1 MLSATK
7 TTPETIP
14 NPAADRLS
22 HAKLF
27 ADELSNSR
35 LRKTK
40 AFWSPEKR
48 AEKSRVIRLVRPW
61 ARSTGPKSEAGKL
74 NSSLNGG
81 TGRADLRRLHRW
93 LRLQNAYRRYAEL
106 IRIKPFPANPHMLR
120 KRMFTLEK
128 LLLKMRKELEA
139 AKVETPALDARIL
152 MRQGGCFSDLEL
164 ITEAACPLS
173 EQVIENTLKLLDRR
187 LRGEPVSR
195 IRGEREFWGLNFKV
209 TPATLDPRPDTET
222 LVAAAL
228 KRAREI
234 QSPATP
240 LSSFRPEPVEGGRSG
255 EIPAKQSSQSHTEN
269 NAKNSVK
276 LRTPSASV
284 VQKKSPRP
292 LRLLDLGT
300 GTGCIPIALLKELPD
315 ATAVAIDISADALA
329 VSRENAARHGVDSRI
344 EFRCGSWFEP
354 LAAGESF
361 DIITANPPYIPESD
375 IESLAKEVRN
385 HDPIQ
390 ALSGG
395 KDGLDAYKTIITEI
409 KNHLE
414 CGGFA
419 LLEIGAGQEKD
430 LARLIEDSNMNRG
443 ESYVDLGGI
452 LRVMEI
458 TMGTSENIF
467 DDPR

>member
-7 TTPETIP
+7 STPEATRT
-14 NPAADRLS
+14 PANDRLS

-40 AFWSPEKR
+40 TLWTPEKR
-48 AEKSRVIRLVRPW
+48 MEKSRLIRLVRPW
-61 ARSTGPKSEAGKL
+61 EHSTGPKTEAGKL

-81 TGRADLRRLHRW
+81 TGRADLRRFNRW
-93 LRLQNAYRRYAEL
+93 LRLQNAYRRYVEL
-106 IRIKPFPANPHMLR
+106 IRIKPFPANPLMLR
-120 KRMFTLEK
+120 KRMLTLEK
-128 LLLKMRKELEA
+128 LLLKMRRELEA

-152 MRQGGCFSDLEL
+152 MRQGGNFSDLEL

-195 IRGEREFWGLNFKV
+195 IRGEREFWGLDFKV
-209 TPATLDPRPDTET
+209 TPATLDPRADTET

-240 LSSFRPEPVEGGRSG
+240 QPSFRPEPAKGGRSG
-255 EIPAKQSSQSHTEN
+255 EIQSPPEKASFCASALQKQS
-269 NAKNSVK
+269 A
-276 LRTPSASV
+276 
-284 VQKKSPRP
+284 RP
-292 LRLLDLGT
+292 LRILDLGT

-329 VSRENAARHGVDSRI
+329 VSRENAVRHGVDSRI

-361 DIITANPPYIPESD
+361 DIITSNPPYIPEST

-385 HDPIQ
+385 HDPIR

-395 KDGLDAYKTIITEI
+395 KDGLDPYRIMLTEI

-419 LLEIGAGQEKD
+419 LFEIGAGQEKD
-430 LARLIEDSNMNRG
+430 LARLIEDSKMNRG

>member
-7 TTPETIP
+7 PTPETAQ

-40 AFWSPEKR
+40 TFWTPEKR
-48 AEKSRVIRLVRPW
+48 AEKARVIRLVRPW
-61 ARSTGPKSEAGKL
+61 TRSTGPKSEAGKL

-81 TGRADLRRLHRW
+81 TGRADLRRLNRW
-93 LRLQNAYRRYAEL
+93 LRLQDAYRRYAEL
-106 IRIKPFPANPHMLR
+106 IRTKPFPADPHMLR

-152 MRQGGCFSDLEL
+152 MRQGGHFSDLEL

-173 EQVIENTLKLLDRR
+173 EQVIEKTLELMDRR

-195 IRGEREFWGLNFKV
+195 IRGEREFWGLDFKV

-228 KRAREI
+228 KRAREM
-234 QSPATP
+234 QPPATP
-240 LSSFRPEPVEGGRSG
+240 EKALAAET
-255 EIPAKQSSQSHTEN
+255 QSSQSCTEN
-269 NAKNSVK
+269 NNNKNSVK
-276 LRTPSASV
+276 LRAPCASV
-284 VQKKSPRP
+284 VQKTTSRP

-315 ATAVAIDISADALA
+315 ATAVAIDISPDALA
-329 VSRENAARHGVDSRI
+329 VSRENAARHGVESRI

-361 DIITANPPYIPESD
+361 DIITANPPYIPESA

-395 KDGLDAYKTIITEI
+395 KDGLDAYRIILTEI

-452 LRVMEI
+452 LRVVEI

>member
-1 MLSATK
+1 MLTATK
-7 TTPETIP
+7 PAPEATQ
-14 NPAADRLS
+14 NPANDRLA

-27 ADELSNSR
+27 ADELRNSR
-35 LRKTK
+35 LRKRKTL
-40 AFWSPEKR
+40 WTPEKR
-48 AEKSRVIRLVRPW
+48 MEKSRLIRLVRPW
-61 ARSTGPKSEAGKL
+61 AHSTGPKSEAGKL
-74 NSSLNGG
+74 TSSLNGG
-81 TGRADLRRLHRW
+81 TGRADLRRFNRW
-93 LRLQNAYRRYAEL
+93 LRLQNAYRRYVEL
-106 IRIKPFPANPHMLR
+106 IRIKPFPANPLMLR
-120 KRMFTLEK
+120 KRMLTLEK
-128 LLLKMRKELEA
+128 LLLKMRRELEA

-152 MRQGGCFSDLEL
+152 MRQGGNFSDLEL

-173 EQVIENTLKLLDRR
+173 EQVIEKTLKLLDRR

-195 IRGEREFWGLNFKV
+195 ILGEREFWGLDFKV
-209 TPATLDPRPDTET
+209 TPATLDPRADTET

-228 KRAREI
+228 KRAKEI
-234 QSPATP
+234 
-240 LSSFRPEPVEGGRSG
+240 R
-255 EIPAKQSSQSHTEN
+255 AKTTEAQRLQSHTEDN
-269 NAKNSVK
+269 NNSVN
-276 LRTPSASV
+276 LRALCASV
-284 VQKKSPRP
+284 VQKKP
-292 LRLLDLGT
+292 LRILDLGT

-361 DIITANPPYIPESD
+361 DIITSNPPYIPEST

-385 HDPIQ
+385 HDPIL

-395 KDGLDAYKTIITEI
+395 KDGLGPYRIILTEI

-419 LLEIGAGQEKD
+419 LFEIGAGQEKD
-430 LARLIEDSNMNRG
+430 LARLIEDSKMNRG